1 MKIRRWNG
9 NFVITIPKLDEPKPS
24 KSGKSILVATSG
36 IRKSK
41 LKVDGH
47 SILYVAN
54 VFFYPAARPVSAS
67 AKERGKKRAAPS
79 RMSRKPPAEVDGRRR
94 KVRDL
99 VGSQKGPTQLTKS
112 QRRTDE

>member
-54 VFFYPAARPVSAS
+54 VFFYPAARPVSGT
-67 AKERGKKRAAPS
+67 AKKRGKKRTAAS
-79 RMSRKPPAEVDGRRR
+79 RMSRKPPVVIDKRRR
-94 KVRDL
+94 KVR
-99 VGSQKGPTQLTKS
+99 GPGGLSKRSDSTHQIPAKN
-112 QRRTDE
+112 R